1 MQIFKNPQLP
11 ANRLLLVV
19 CLMLPW
25 LNPFTSAPSTS
36 VIPLLLS
43 WMLAA
48 CALLLVIDEAPA
60 NANSNFKTA
69 TPQATLASRAGF
81 KFAFTGFFL
90 RLYQRVSE
98 NKWGLL
104 IWLWFLAS
112 AFTVP
117 EVIDRALTAGVL
129 ASITSVWI
137 TMQIGKRA
145 ANSDNGLLRWLL
157 VAWLL
162 AALISSALAVLQ
174 YLDMASELTPWVNQ
188 PRAGDAFA
196 NLRQRNQFA
205 SLTSIGLVALLGM
218 VATARSTSKLH
229 LTMVWCALG
238 LLSAGLACSVSR
250 TGAVQWAMVVALVLV
265 WTWKDR
271 KNAHPVLMQMA
282 IGAPLLVIVWSL
294 VLPWIALQL
303 NGVMGASLLLRVAGQ
318 AQDYAACGG
327 RRVLWSNALQM
338 LAQHPW
344 QGWGLG
350 ETDFAHYSTD
360 YQSERFCDLLDNAH
374 NLPLHLALEFG
385 LPFALVSCIFAVHWV
400 FKRINLRNVT
410 NAQRI
415 AFALLLVVG
424 LHSMLEYPLWYG
436 PFQMTLGLALGL
448 WSASARSN
456 SNPNPNPNPNPN
468 ANANQKPNPSP
479 ITRQAETGPS
489 NSISQQLFPMLI
501 GCVLFLACLYAAWDY
516 NRVAQIYR
524 QPDKR
529 DAAYRDNPMQAAS
542 QSWLFK
548 NQVDFARLMTQ
559 SITKENAQV
568 TYDLAMRVLHYSPE
582 PRVVERAIESLR
594 LLGKDLEAEKLVS
607 RIPIITPHK

>member
-1 MQIFKNPQLP
+1 MQIFKNPLLF

-19 CLMLPW
+19 CLTLPW

-43 WMLAA
+43 WMLVA
-48 CALLLVIDEAPA
+48 CALFLVIDEIPA
-60 NANSNFKTA
+60 NETLNCKTVIPSATVASTAGFNFALTSNFSW
-69 TPQATLASRAGF
+69 QF
-81 KFAFTGFFL
+81 
-90 RLYQRVSE
+90 RLLLQ

-104 IWLWFLAS
+104 FLLWFLVS
-112 AFTVP
+112 ALTVP

-129 ASITSVWI
+129 ASITCMWVA
-137 TMQIGKRA
+137 MQIGKYA
-145 ANSDNGLLRWLL
+145 ANSDSGLLRCLL

-162 AALISSALAVLQ
+162 AALISSVLAVLQ
-174 YLDMASELTPWVNQ
+174 YLDMARELTPWVNQ
-188 PRAGDAFA
+188 PRTGDAFA

-205 SLTSIGLVALLGM
+205 SLTSIGLVALLGL
-218 VATARSTSKLH
+218 VATARSFAKLH
-229 LTMVWCALG
+229 LAMMWCALA

-250 TGAVQWAMVVALVLV
+250 TGAVQWLLVVTLVLA
-265 WTWKDR
+265 WICKDR
-271 KNAHPVLMQMA
+271 KNAHPVLMQIA
-282 IGAPLLVIVWSL
+282 IGAPLLVSLCSL
-294 VLPWIALQL
+294 VLPWVALQR

-360 YQSERFCDLLDNAH
+360 YQNERFCDLLDNAH

-385 LPFALVSCIFAVHWV
+385 LPFAVASCMFAAHWF
-400 FKRINLRNVT
+400 FKRINLRNLT
-410 NAQRI
+410 NPQRI
-415 AFALLLVVG
+415 AFALLLVIG
-424 LHSMLEYPLWYG
+424 LHSLLEYPLWYG

-456 SNPNPNPNPNPN
+456 SNSS
-468 ANANQKPNPSP
+468 QMSNPSP
-479 ITRQAETGPS
+479 VTRQAGTGPS
-489 NSISQQLFPMLI
+489 NSINQQLFPMLI
-501 GCVLFLACLYAAWDY
+501 SCVLFLACLYAAWDY

-559 SITKENAQV
+559 SITQENAQA
-568 TYDLAMRVLHYSPE
+568 TFDLAMRVLHYSPE
-582 PRVVERAIESLR
+582 PRVMERAVESLR
-594 LLGKDLEAEKLVS
+594 LLGKDLEAEKLAS

>member
-1 MQIFKNPQLP
+1 MQIFKNPQLL

-48 CALLLVIDEAPA
+48 CALLLVVDEAPA
-60 NANSNFKTA
+60 YVNSNFKTA
-69 TPQATLASRAGF
+69 IPTATVASTAGF
-81 KFAFTGFFL
+81 IFALTSISS
-90 RLYQRVSE
+90 RLFQRVSE

-104 IWLWFLAS
+104 LLLWFLVS
-112 AFTVP
+112 ALTVP

-129 ASITSVWI
+129 ASITCVWI

-174 YLDMASELTPWVNQ
+174 YLDMARELTPWVNQ

-205 SLTSIGLVALLGM
+205 SLTSIGLVALLGL
-218 VATARSTSKLH
+218 VATARSISKLH
-229 LTMVWCALG
+229 LAMMWCALA

-250 TGAVQWAMVVALVLV
+250 TGAVQWLMVVALVLF
-265 WTWKDR
+265 WSWRYR

-385 LPFALVSCIFAVHWV
+385 LPFALASCIFAAHWV

-456 SNPNPNPNPNPN
+456 AN
-468 ANANQKPNPSP
+468 ANANANLKPNLSP
-479 ITRQAETGPS
+479 ITRQAETEPR
-489 NSISQQLFPMLI
+489 NSVRQQLLPMLI
-501 GCVLFLACLYAAWDY
+501 SCVLFLACLYAAWDY

-559 SITKENAQV
+559 SITQENAQA

-582 PRVVERAIESLR
+582 PRVAERAVESLR
-594 LLGKDLEAEKLVS
+594 LLGRDVEAEKLAS
-607 RIPIITPHK
+607 RIPSITPHK

>member
-1 MQIFKNPQLP
+1 MQIFKNPQLL

-48 CALLLVIDEAPA
+48 CALLLVVDEAPA
-60 NANSNFKTA
+60 YVNSNFKTA
-69 TPQATLASRAGF
+69 IPTATVASTAGF
-81 KFAFTGFFL
+81 IFALSSIFS
-90 RLYQRVSE
+90 RLFQHVSE
-98 NKWGLL
+98 NKWGLFL
-104 IWLWFLAS
+104 LLWFLAS
-112 AFTVP
+112 AVTVP
-117 EVIDRALTAGVL
+117 EVIDRALTAGVF
-129 ASITSVWI
+129 ASITCVWI

-145 ANSDNGLLRWLL
+145 ANSDNGLLHCLL

-174 YLDMASELTPWVNQ
+174 YLDMARELTPWVNQ

-205 SLTSIGLVALLGM
+205 SLTSIGLVALLGL
-218 VATARSTSKLH
+218 VATARSISKLH
-229 LTMVWCALG
+229 LAMMWCALA

-250 TGAVQWAMVVALVLV
+250 TGAVQWLLVVALVLF
-265 WTWKDR
+265 WSWRYR

-294 VLPWIALQL
+294 ALPWIALQL

-338 LAQHPW
+338 LAEHPW

-374 NLPLHLALEFG
+374 NFPLHLALEFG
-385 LPFALVSCIFAVHWV
+385 LPFALTSCMFAAYWV
-400 FKRINLRNVT
+400 FKRVNLRDLT
-410 NAQRI
+410 NPRCI
-415 AFALLLVVG
+415 AFTLLLVIG

-456 SNPNPNPNPNPN
+456 SNL
-468 ANANQKPNPSP
+468 KPNLSP
-479 ITRQAETGPS
+479 ITRQAETEPR
-489 NSISQQLFPMLI
+489 NSVRQQLLPMLI
-501 GCVLFLACLYAAWDY
+501 SCVLFLACLYAAWDY

-548 NQVDFARLMTQ
+548 NQVDFARLMTE
-559 SITKENAQV
+559 SITQENAQA

-582 PRVVERAIESLR
+582 PRVVESIVQSLR
-594 LLGKDLEAEKLVS
+594 VLGKEQEAKKLSS
-607 RIPIITPHK
+607 RKEAYMLNK